1 MATAG
6 ASDVSATF
14 PANAVLVSCSGV
26 VHDFDRLRHRHTI
39 SYQDGDIEII
49 PLWAPNQMV
58 RLAVLDFAC
67 DFDCRQSI
75 VAQCT
80 CLLDDGDCALTQTR
94 QALNLGSLISISQP

>member
-1 MATAG
+1 MA
-6 ASDVSATF
+6 SLCNF

-58 RLAVLDFAC
+58 SLAALDLHA
-67 DFDCRQSI
+67 
-75 VAQCT
+75 T
-80 CLLDDGDCALTQTR
+80 LTVIR
-94 QALNLGSLISISQP
+94 